1 MNFILSTEEAL
12 IQQTARE
19 FADKE
24 LAPLASSIDQKG
36 EIPRDILSKMA
47 SLGFLGML
55 TPESYGGA
63 GLTNIA
69 LALVQLEINRACAST
84 GVTMSVH
91 NSLCQSPILK
101 YGTEDQKQKFLPR
114 LAKGEWI
121 GAYSLSEP
129 VSGTDA
135 AALITTAIRDGND
148 FVINGAKNFVTNGG
162 FADVFI
168 LFARTNQAPDAKQ
181 SGISAFIVERTS
193 KGLTVG
199 KSEKKMGIR
208 GSSTTTLFFD
218 SCRIPAA
225 NLLGKESEG
234 FKIALS
240 TLDGG
245 RIGIASQATG
255 IAMACLDASVKYAK
269 ERKQFDRPIGDF
281 QAIQWKIA
289 EMATDVDAA
298 KLLIYRAARMRD
310 AGVPHTKEASMAKL
324 LIYRAARMRDAG
336 EPHTKEASMAKL
348 FASTMANRHANQ
360 AVQIHGG
367 VGYIKDFPVER
378 YFRDAKITEI
388 YEGTSEVQRI
398 VVARSLL
405 K

>member
-1 MNFILSTEEAL
+1 MSFTLTPEEVL
-12 IQQTARE
+12 IQQTARDFSE
-19 FADKE
+19 KE
-24 LAPLASSIDQKG
+24 LAPIAASVDRQG
-36 EIPRDILSKMA
+36 EIPRAVLEKMA

-55 TPESYGGA
+55 TPEAYGGV
-63 GLTNIA
+63 GLTNLA
-69 LALVQLEINRACAST
+69 LALVQLEINKACAST

-101 YGTEDQKQKFLPR
+101 FGSEEQKKQYLPR

-121 GAYSLSEP
+121 GAYSLTEP

-135 AALITTAIRDGND
+135 AALITTATREGDDYVIRGT
-148 FVINGAKNFVTNGG
+148 KNFVTNGG
-162 FADVFI
+162 FADLFI
-168 LFARTNQAPDAKQ
+168 LFARTDTRPEAKQ
-181 SGISAFIVERTS
+181 TGITAFIVERS
-193 KGLTVG
+193 WKGLTVG
-199 KSEKKMGIR
+199 KPEKKMGIR

-218 SCRIPAA
+218 GCRVPAT
-225 NLLGKESEG
+225 NVLGKVG
-234 FKIALS
+234 DGLKIALS

-289 EMATDVDAA
+289 EMATDIDA
-298 KLLIYRAARMRD
+298 
-310 AGVPHTKEASMAKL
+310 AKL

-348 FASTMANRHANQ
+348 FASTMANRHASQ

>member
-1 MNFILSTEEAL
+1 MNFTLSSEEAL
-12 IQQTARE
+12 IQATARE

-24 LAPLASSIDQKG
+24 LAPIAGSIDKKG
-36 EIPRDILSKMA
+36 EIPRDVLEKMA
-47 SLGFLGML
+47 ALGFLGML
-55 TPESYGGA
+55 TPDTYGGV
-63 GLTNIA
+63 GLTNLA

-91 NSLCQSPILK
+91 NSLCQSPLLRF
-101 YGTEDQKQKFLPR
+101 GTEEQKQKYLPR
-114 LAKGEWI
+114 LARGEWI
-121 GAYSLSEP
+121 GAYSLTEP

-135 AALITTAIRDGND
+135 AALITTATKDGSD
-148 FVINGAKNFVTNGG
+148 YVINGTKNFVTNGG
-162 FADVFI
+162 FADLFI
-168 LFARTNQAPDAKQ
+168 LFARTDPSPTAKQ
-181 SGISAFIVERTS
+181 TGISAFIVERTM
-193 KGLTVG
+193 KGLAVG

-218 SCRIPAA
+218 GCRVPAA
-225 NLLGKESEG
+225 NVLGKVG
-234 FKIALS
+234 DGLKIALS

-245 RIGIASQATG
+245 RIGIASQACG

-269 ERKQFDRPIGDF
+269 ERRQFDRPIGDF

-289 EMATDVDAA
+289 EMATDIDAA

-310 AGVPHTKEASMAKL
+310 AN
-324 LIYRAARMRDAG
+324 

-348 FASTMANRHANQ
+348 FASTMVNKHANQ

-388 YEGTSEVQRI
+388 YEGTSEVQKI

>member
-1 MNFILSTEEAL
+1 MTFALTPEEAL
-12 IQQTARE
+12 IQQTAKE

-24 LAPLASSIDQKG
+24 LASLASKIDQSG
-36 EIPRDILSKMA
+36 EVPRAILEKMA

-55 TPESYGGA
+55 TPETYGGV
-63 GLTNIA
+63 GLSNLA

-101 YGTEDQKQKFLPR
+101 FGSDALKQKYLPK
-114 LAKGEWI
+114 LARGEWI
-121 GAYSLSEP
+121 GAYSLTEP

-135 AALITTAIRDGND
+135 AALITTATKDGSD
-148 FVINGAKNFVTNGG
+148 VVVNGTKNFVTNGG
-162 FADVFI
+162 FADVFV
-168 LFARTNQAPDAKQ
+168 LFARTNTAPEAKQ
-181 SGISAFIVERTS
+181 SGISAFVVERTM

-199 KSEKKMGIR
+199 KNEKKMGIR

-218 SCRIPAA
+218 NCRVPAS
-225 NLLGKESEG
+225 NMLGKEGDG

-255 IAMACLDASVKYAK
+255 IAMACLDASIKYAK

-289 EMATDVDAA
+289 EMATDIDA
-298 KLLIYRAARMRD
+298 
-310 AGVPHTKEASMAKL
+310 AKL

>member
-1 MNFILSTEEAL
+1 MTFTLSAEEAL
-12 IQQTARE
+12 IQQTARD
-19 FADKE
+19 FADRE

-36 EIPRDILSKMA
+36 EIPREILDKLA
-47 SLGFLGML
+47 ALGFLGML
-55 TPESYGGA
+55 TPEEYGGA
-63 GLTNIA
+63 GLTNLS

-91 NSLCQSPILK
+91 NSLCQSPLLRFGTDAQKRK
-101 YGTEDQKQKFLPR
+101 YLPR
-114 LAKGEWI
+114 LTRGEWI
-121 GAYSLSEP
+121 GAYSLTEP

-135 AALITTAIRDGND
+135 AALITTATRDGD
-148 FVINGAKNFVTNGG
+148 DYVINGTKNFVTNGG
-162 FADVFI
+162 FANLFV
-168 LFARTNQAPDAKQ
+168 LFARTDSSPAAKQ
-181 SGISAFIVERTS
+181 TGISAFMVERTY

-199 KSEKKMGIR
+199 KPEKKMGIR

-218 SCRIPAA
+218 SCRVPAA
-225 NLLGKESEG
+225 NRLGGEG
-234 FKIALS
+234 EGLKIALS

-255 IAMACLDASVKYAK
+255 IAMACLDASIKYAK

-289 EMATDVDAA
+289 EMATDIDAA
-298 KLLIYRAARMRD
+298 KLLIF
-310 AGVPHTKEASMAKL
+310 
-324 LIYRAARMRDAG
+324 RAARMRDAG
-336 EPHTKEASMAKL
+336 EPHTREASMAKL
-348 FASTMANRHANQ
+348 FASTMVNRHASQ

-367 VGYIKDFPVER
+367 VGYIRDFPVER

-388 YEGTSEVQRI
+388 YEGTSEVQKI

>member
-1 MNFILSTEEAL
+1 MSLALSPEEVL

-24 LAPLASSIDQKG
+24 LAPLASQIDRSG
-36 EIPRDILSKMA
+36 EVPRAILDKMA
-47 SLGFLGML
+47 HLGFLSML
-55 TPESYGGA
+55 TPEEYGGA
-63 GLTNIA
+63 GLTNLA

-91 NSLCQSPILK
+91 NSLCQSPLLK
-101 YGTEDQKQKFLPR
+101 FGSAEQKQKYLPR
-114 LAKGEWI
+114 LASGEWI
-121 GAYSLSEP
+121 GAYSLTEP

-135 AALITTAIRDGND
+135 AALITTATREGEDYVIRGT
-148 FVINGAKNFVTNGG
+148 KNFVTNGG
-162 FADVFI
+162 FANLFV
-168 LFARTNQAPDAKQ
+168 LFARTDSSPQAKQ
-181 SGISAFIVERTS
+181 TGISAFLVERTW

-199 KSEKKMGIR
+199 KNEKKMGIR

-218 SCRIPAA
+218 GCRVPAA
-225 NLLGKESEG
+225 NRLGPEG
-234 FKIALS
+234 EGLKIALS

-255 IAMACLDASVKYAK
+255 IAMACLEASIKYAK

-289 EMATDVDAA
+289 EMATDIDAA

-310 AGVPHTKEASMAKL
+310 AGLPHT
-324 LIYRAARMRDAG
+324 R
-336 EPHTKEASMAKL
+336 EASMAKL
-348 FASTMANRHANQ
+348 FASTMANRHASQ

-388 YEGTSEVQRI
+388 YEGTSEVQRM

>member
-1 MNFILSTEEAL
+1 MSFTLTPEEVL

-24 LAPLASSIDQKG
+24 LAPIASSIDKQG
-36 EIPRDILSKMA
+36 EIPRAVLDKMA
-47 SLGFLGML
+47 TLGFLGML
-55 TPESYGGA
+55 TPETYGGV
-63 GLTNIA
+63 GLTNLA

-101 YGTEDQKQKFLPR
+101 FGTEEQKQKYLPR
-114 LAKGEWI
+114 LTKAEWI
-121 GAYSLSEP
+121 GAYSLTEP

-135 AALITTAIRDGND
+135 AALITTATKQGDD
-148 FVINGAKNFVTNGG
+148 FVINGTKNFVTNGG
-162 FADVFI
+162 FADLFI
-168 LFARTNQAPDAKQ
+168 LFARTDTRPEAKQ
-181 SGISAFIVERTS
+181 TGITAFLVERS
-193 KGLTVG
+193 WKGLTVG
-199 KSEKKMGIR
+199 KPEKKMGIR

-218 SCRIPAA
+218 GCRVPAA
-225 NLLGKESEG
+225 NVLGKVG
-234 FKIALS
+234 DGLKIALS

-255 IAMACLDASVKYAK
+255 IAMACLDASIKYAK

-289 EMATDVDAA
+289 EMATDIDAA

-310 AGVPHTKEASMAKL
+310 S
-324 LIYRAARMRDAG
+324 G

>member
-1 MNFILSTEEAL
+1 MTFTLSTEEAL

-24 LAPLASSIDQKG
+24 LAPLAPKIDQNG
-36 EIPRDILSKMA
+36 EIPRAVLEKMA

-55 TPESYGGA
+55 TPETYGGV
-63 GLTNIA
+63 GLTNLA

-91 NSLCQSPILK
+91 NSLCQSPLLK
-101 YGTEDQKQKFLPR
+101 FGTDEQKQKYLPR
-114 LAKGEWI
+114 LARGEWI
-121 GAYSLSEP
+121 GAYSLTEP

-135 AALITTAIRDGND
+135 AALITTATREGGD
-148 FVINGAKNFVTNGG
+148 FVIRGTKNFVTNGG
-162 FADVFI
+162 FADLFI
-168 LFARTNQAPDAKQ
+168 LFARTDPRPEAKQ
-181 SGISAFIVERTS
+181 TGISAFIVERS
-193 KGLTVG
+193 WKGLTVG
-199 KSEKKMGIR
+199 KNEKKMGIR

-218 SCRIPAA
+218 GCRVPAA
-225 NLLGKESEG
+225 NVLGKEG
-234 FKIALS
+234 DGLKIALS

-289 EMATDVDAA
+289 EMATDIDAA
-298 KLLIYRAARMRD
+298 KLLIF
-310 AGVPHTKEASMAKL
+310 
-324 LIYRAARMRDAG
+324 RAARMRDAG

>member
-1 MNFILSTEEAL
+1 MNFTLSEEEAL
-12 IQQTARE
+12 VQQTARE
-19 FADKE
+19 FAEKE
-24 LAPLASSIDQKG
+24 LAPLAGQIDKAG
-36 EIPRDILSKMA
+36 EIPRAVLDKMA
-47 SLGFLGML
+47 SLGFLGVL
-55 TPESYGGA
+55 TPETYGGS
-63 GLTNIA
+63 GLGNFL
-69 LALVQLEINRACAST
+69 LAIIQLEVNRACAST

-101 YGTEDQKQKFLPR
+101 FGTDEQKDKYLPR
-114 LAKGEWI
+114 LTKGEWI
-121 GAYSLSEP
+121 GAYSLTEP

-135 AALITTAIRDGND
+135 AALITTATREGGD
-148 FVINGAKNFVTNGG
+148 FVIRGTKNFVTNGG
-162 FADVFI
+162 FADLFV
-168 LFARTNQAPDAKQ
+168 LFARTDTRPEAKQ
-181 SGISAFIVERTS
+181 TGITAFLVERAW

-199 KSEKKMGIR
+199 KPEKKMGIR
-208 GSSTTTLFFD
+208 GSSTTSLFFD
-218 SCRIPAA
+218 GCRVPAS
-225 NLLGKESEG
+225 NILGKEG
-234 FKIALS
+234 DGLKIALS

-289 EMATDVDAA
+289 EMATDIDAA
-298 KLLIYRAARMRD
+298 KLLIF
-310 AGVPHTKEASMAKL
+310 
-324 LIYRAARMRDAG
+324 RAARMRDAG

>member
-1 MNFILSTEEAL
+1 
-12 IQQTARE
+12 
-19 FADKE
+19 
-24 LAPLASSIDQKG
+24 
-36 EIPRDILSKMA
+36 MA

-55 TPESYGGA
+55 TPESYGGV
-63 GLTNIA
+63 GLTNTA

-91 NSLCQSPILK
+91 NSLCQSPLLR
-101 YGTEDQKQKFLPR
+101 YGTDAQKQQYLPK
-114 LAKGEWI
+114 LARGEWI
-121 GAYSLSEP
+121 GAYSLTEP

-135 AALITTAIRDGND
+135 AALITTAVKDGD
-148 FVINGAKNFVTNGG
+148 DYVLNGTKNFVTNGG
-162 FADVFI
+162 FADLFI
-168 LFARTNQAPDAKQ
+168 LFARTDQAPTAKQ
-181 SGISAFIVERTS
+181 TGISAFLVEKTR
-193 KGLTVG
+193 KGFTVG

-208 GSSTTTLFFD
+208 GSSTTSLFFD
-218 SCRIPAA
+218 SCRVPKA
-225 NLLGKESEG
+225 NLLGKEG
-234 FKIALS
+234 DGLKIALS

-269 ERKQFDRPIGDF
+269 ERRQFDRPIGDF

-289 EMATDVDAA
+289 EMATDIDAA
-298 KLLIYRAARMRD
+298 KLMIYRAARMRD
-310 AGVPHTKEASMAKL
+310 AG
-324 LIYRAARMRDAG
+324 D
-336 EPHTKEASMAKL
+336 PHTKEASMAKL
-348 FASTMANRHANQ
+348 FASTMVNKHANQ

-367 VGYIKDFPVER
+367 VGYIRDFPVER

-388 YEGTSEVQRI
+388 YEGTSEVQKI

>member
-1 MNFILSTEEAL
+1 MSFTLTPEEAL
-12 IQQTARE
+12 IQQTAKE

-24 LAPLASSIDQKG
+24 LAPIASKIDRNG
-36 EIPRDILSKMA
+36 EVPRTILDKMA

-55 TPESYGGA
+55 TPEAYGGA
-63 GLTNIA
+63 ALSNLA

-101 YGTEDQKQKFLPR
+101 FGTDEQKQKYLPR
-114 LAKGEWI
+114 LARGEWI
-121 GAYSLSEP
+121 GASSLIGARQRHRRRRAHHHRDPRRQRRRDQRDQELRHQRRVRRPVRPVRPHQPRARGEAVGNQRVPRRADLQGAHRRQEREEDGHPRLVDDDALPRQLPGSRVEP
-129 VSGTDA
+129 AGQGGRRLQDRAQHARRRPDRDRLTGDGH
-135 AALITTAIRDGND
+135 RDGLP
-148 FVINGAKNFVTNGG
+148 GR
-162 FADVFI
+162 
-168 LFARTNQAPDAKQ
+168 LRQYARGR
-181 SGISAFIVERTS
+181 S
-193 KGLTVG
+193 
-199 KSEKKMGIR
+199 
-208 GSSTTTLFFD
+208 SSTAR
-218 SCRIPAA
+218 S
-225 NLLGKESEG
+225 
-234 FKIALS
+234 
-240 TLDGG
+240 
-245 RIGIASQATG
+245 AT
-255 IAMACLDASVKYAK
+255 
-269 ERKQFDRPIGDF
+269 

-289 EMATDVDAA
+289 EMATDIDA
-298 KLLIYRAARMRD
+298 
-310 AGVPHTKEASMAKL
+310 AKL

-388 YEGTSEVQRI
+388 YEGTSEVQRM

>member
-1 MNFILSTEEAL
+1 MNFTLSTEEAL

-24 LAPLASSIDQKG
+24 LAPLAPSIDQKHEVPR
-36 EIPRDILSKMA
+36 EILAKMG

-55 TPESYGGA
+55 TPETYGGV
-63 GLTNIA
+63 GLTNLA

-101 YGTEDQKQKFLPR
+101 FGTEEQKAKYLPK
-114 LAKGEWI
+114 LARGEWI

-135 AALITTAIRDGND
+135 AALITTAVRDGSD
-148 FVINGAKNFVTNGG
+148 FVLNGTKNFVTNGG

-168 LFARTNQAPDAKQ
+168 LFARTNQAPEAKQ

-199 KSEKKMGIR
+199 KNEKKMGIR
-208 GSSTTTLFFD
+208 GSSTTSLFFD
-218 SCRIPAA
+218 GCRIPAA
-225 NLLGKESEG
+225 NLLGKEGEG

-289 EMATDVDAA
+289 EMATDIDAA
-298 KLLIYRAARMRD
+298 RLLIF
-310 AGVPHTKEASMAKL
+310 
-324 LIYRAARMRDAG
+324 RAARMRDAG

>member
-1 MNFILSTEEAL
+1 MTFTLTPEEVL

-24 LAPLASSIDQKG
+24 LAPLASKIDQSG
-36 EIPRDILSKMA
+36 EVPRAILDKMA

-55 TPESYGGA
+55 TPDTYGGV
-63 GLTNIA
+63 GLSNLA

-101 YGTEDQKQKFLPR
+101 FGNDEHKQKYLPR
-114 LAKGEWI
+114 LAHGEWI
-121 GAYSLSEP
+121 GAYSLTEP

-135 AALITTAIRDGND
+135 AALITTAVRDGND
-148 FVINGAKNFVTNGG
+148 IVINGTKNFVTNGG
-162 FADVFI
+162 FADLFI
-168 LFARTNQAPDAKQ
+168 LFARTSAAPDAKQ
-181 SGISAFIVERTS
+181 SGISAFLVERTS

-199 KSEKKMGIR
+199 KNEKKMGIR
-208 GSSTTTLFFD
+208 GSSTTTLFLD
-218 SCRIPAA
+218 NCRIPAS
-225 NLLGKESEG
+225 NLLGKEGDG

-255 IAMACLDASVKYAK
+255 IAMACLDASIKYAK

-289 EMATDVDAA
+289 EMATDIDA
-298 KLLIYRAARMRD
+298 
-310 AGVPHTKEASMAKL
+310 AKL

-348 FASTMANRHANQ
+348 FASTMANRHATQ

>member
-1 MNFILSTEEAL
+1 MNFTLSTEEAL
-12 IQQTARE
+12 IQGTARD

-24 LAPLASSIDQKG
+24 LAPIAGKIDQQG
-36 EIPRDILSKMA
+36 EIPRSVFEKMA
-47 SLGFLGML
+47 ALGFLGML
-55 TPESYGGA
+55 TPDAYGGV
-63 GLTNIA
+63 GLTNLA

-84 GVTMSVH
+84 GVSMSVH
-91 NSLCQSPILK
+91 NSLCQSPLLK
-101 YGTEDQKQKFLPR
+101 FASEEQKKKYLPR
-114 LAKGEWI
+114 LAHGEWI
-121 GAYSLSEP
+121 GAYSLTEP

-135 AALITTAIRDGND
+135 AALITTATREGDDYVLRGT
-148 FVINGAKNFVTNGG
+148 KNFVTNGG
-162 FADVFI
+162 FADLFI
-168 LFARTNQAPDAKQ
+168 LFARTNSDPAAKQ
-181 SGISAFIVERTS
+181 TGISAFIVERTW

-199 KSEKKMGIR
+199 KPEKKMGIR

-218 SCRIPAA
+218 GCRVPAA
-225 NLLGKESEG
+225 NLLGKEG
-234 FKIALS
+234 DGLKIALS

-289 EMATDVDAA
+289 DMATDIDA
-298 KLLIYRAARMRD
+298 
-310 AGVPHTKEASMAKL
+310 AKL

-348 FASTMANRHANQ
+348 FASTMVNRHATQ

-388 YEGTSEVQRI
+388 YEGTSEVQKI

>member
-1 MNFILSTEEAL
+1 MNFTLSPEEAL
-12 IQQTARE
+12 IQSTARD

-24 LAPLASSIDQKG
+24 LAPIAGKIDREGK
-36 EIPRDILSKMA
+36 IPREILTKMA
-47 SLGFLGML
+47 ELGFLGML
-55 TPESYGGA
+55 TPEQYGGA
-63 GLTNIA
+63 GLTNLA

-91 NSLCQSPILK
+91 NSLCQSPLLRF
-101 YGTEDQKQKFLPR
+101 GTDAQKQKYLPK
-114 LAKGEWI
+114 LTKGEWI
-121 GAYSLSEP
+121 GAYSLTEP

-135 AALITTAIRDGND
+135 AALITTATKDGSD
-148 FVINGAKNFVTNGG
+148 YVINGTKNFVTNGG
-162 FADVFI
+162 FADLFV
-168 LFARTNQAPDAKQ
+168 LFARTDQAPTAKQ
-181 SGISAFIVERTS
+181 TGISAFIVE
-193 KGLTVG
+193 KGYKGFTVG

-218 SCRIPAA
+218 GCRVPAA
-225 NLLGKESEG
+225 NLLAKEG
-234 FKIALS
+234 DGLKIALS

-255 IAMACLDASVKYAK
+255 IAMACLDASIKYAK
-269 ERKQFDRPIGDF
+269 ERRQFDRPIGDF

-289 EMATDVDAA
+289 EMAMDIDAA
-298 KLLIYRAARMRD
+298 RLLIYRAARMRD
-310 AGVPHTKEASMAKL
+310 AN
-324 LIYRAARMRDAG
+324 

-348 FASTMANRHANQ
+348 FASTMANKHANQ

-388 YEGTSEVQRI
+388 YEGTSEVQKI

>member
-1 MNFILSTEEAL
+1 MKFTLTPEEIL

-19 FADKE
+19 FADKV
-24 LAPLASSIDQKG
+24 LAPLSASIDRNG
-36 EIPRDILSKMA
+36 EIPRAVLDKLA
-47 SLGFLGML
+47 ALGFLGML
-55 TPESYGGA
+55 TPEPYGGA
-63 GLTNIA
+63 GLTNVA

-101 YGTEDQKQKFLPR
+101 FGTDEQKKKYLPR
-114 LAKGEWI
+114 LARGEWI
-121 GAYSLSEP
+121 GAYSLTEP

-135 AALITTAIRDGND
+135 AALITTATREGGDYVIRGT
-148 FVINGAKNFVTNGG
+148 KNFVTNGG
-162 FADVFI
+162 FADLII
-168 LFARTNQAPDAKQ
+168 LFARTNSDPEAKQ
-181 SGISAFIVERTS
+181 TGITAFIVERS
-193 KGLTVG
+193 WKGLTVG
-199 KSEKKMGIR
+199 KPEKKMGIR

-218 SCRIPAA
+218 GCRVPAA
-225 NLLGKESEG
+225 NVLGKEG
-234 FKIALS
+234 DGLKIALS

-289 EMATDVDAA
+289 EMATDVDA
-298 KLLIYRAARMRD
+298 
-310 AGVPHTKEASMAKL
+310 AKL